1 MSEPPFGVVY
11 LDNHLLVVE
20 KPAGMLSQG
29 DATGDADLVTLAKAY
44 LKARFDKP
52 GKVFCGLVHRLDR
65 PAAGLVVLARTSKA
79 AGRLADQFRRRTV
92 GKRYLAVVEGQIDGS
107 GRCVD
112 WLVKER
118 GTVRRVSQ
126 RHPGARRAELA
137 WTARAV
143 VGRRTLVE
151 VDLVTGRPHQIRV
164 QLRHLVGPLVGDLRY
179 GAPEPMGDG
188 RGLAL
193 LSAALEVDHPTRR
206 ERMRWVA
213 SPPAV
218 WPGALRAPAERALDA
233 MREAP

>member
-1 MSEPPFGVVY
+1 MDPIY

-44 LKARFDKP
+44 LKERFDKP
-52 GKVFCGLVHRLDR
+52 GNVFCGLVHRLDR

-79 AGRLADQFRRRTV
+79 AARLSDQFRRRTV

-112 WLVKER
+112 WLAKDR
-118 GTVRRVSQ
+118 GTVRRVKQ
-126 RHPGARRAELA
+126 GAAGAKRAELT

-151 VDLVTGRPHQIRV
+151 VDLLTGRPHQIRV
-164 QLRHLVGPLVGDLRY
+164 QLRHLVGPIVGDLRY

-193 LSAALEVDHPTRR
+193 LSASLEIDHPTRG

-218 WPGALRAPAERALDA
+218 WPGALREPTDRALA
-233 MREAP
+233 GLRRA